1 MKSRGRLLGVL
12 LLVAIGALIAF
23 GVSWE
28 GQPSS
33 VTTVAG
39 PPPSASASGSA
50 PQGAPPR
57 RPTRR
62 YFFARTESR
71 CEVYSVDG
79 EQTTASESFPCLG
92 DLIPGERI
100 RIAGKTC
107 MRESSDPERR
117 EPVVCPDPLT
127 NLEKSDIARDH
138 PPK

>member
-1 MKSRGRLLGVL
+1 MKGRGRLFGVL
-12 LLVAIGALIAF
+12 LLVAIGVLIAL
-23 GVSWE
+23 GVNWE
-28 GQPSS
+28 AEPSS

-50 PQGAPPR
+50 APVVPPR

-62 YFFARTESR
+62 YYFARTESR

-79 EQTTASESFPCLG
+79 EQATASESFPCP
-92 DLIPGERI
+92 DALIPGERI

-107 MRESSDPERR
+107 MRETSDPERR
-117 EPVVCPDPLT
+117 EPVVCPDALT

>member
-12 LLVAIGALIAF
+12 LLVAIGVLIAF
-23 GVSWE
+23 GVQWQ

-50 PQGAPPR
+50 TPVAPPR
-57 RPTRR
+57 RPTRH

-79 EQTTASESFPCLG
+79 EQTTASESFPCPA
-92 DLIPGERI
+92 DLLPGERM
-100 RIAGKTC
+100 RISGKTC
-107 MRESSDPERR
+107 MRESSDLERR
-117 EPVVCPDPLT
+117 EPVVCPDALT
-127 NLEKSDIARDH
+127 NLEKADIARDH